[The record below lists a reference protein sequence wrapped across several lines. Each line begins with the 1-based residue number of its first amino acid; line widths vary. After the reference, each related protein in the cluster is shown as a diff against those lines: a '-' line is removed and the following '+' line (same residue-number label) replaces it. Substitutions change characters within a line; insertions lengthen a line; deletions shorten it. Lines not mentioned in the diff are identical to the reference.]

1 MAEIELK
8 SIKVQ
13 NAETT
18 STMTLDDIC
27 KICHCS
33 SEESGMPLITPCLCA
48 GSIKFVHQEC
58 LMKWMKSSTS
68 KTCELCKH
76 KITTDQKMKP
86 FTEWERVNGT
96 KSECGDLLRKAC
108 GLIIVAFLVAIMMW
122 GSVKSMESWNK
133 YGDDSLL
140 WAGCFVFGNVLIA
153 GMLMLMGS
161 MCCDCIGIH
170 KKWKAQ
176 NSIVVVQEV
185 PQV

>member
-58 LMKWMKSSTS
+58 LTTWMKSSTS
-68 KTCELCKH
+68 K
-76 KITTDQKMKP
+76 
-86 FTEWERVNGT
+86 V
-96 KSECGDLLRKAC
+96 
-108 GLIIVAFLVAIMMW
+108 
-122 GSVKSMESWNK
+122 
-133 YGDDSLL
+133 
-140 WAGCFVFGNVLIA
+140 
-153 GMLMLMGS
+153 
-161 MCCDCIGIH
+161 
-170 KKWKAQ
+170 
-176 NSIVVVQEV
+176 
-185 PQV
+185 